1 VHSLAL
7 CARLTP
13 AVQRVAR
20 PSPWSATGCGC
31 RRTPGCGAQ
40 PPGAP
45 RRRRCRA
52 AHARRRR
59 RRWRRSAGFRARA
72 RALRRTSRSAPARR
86 TRACMR
92 VSACVGAP
100 AAARPPRPRFGGA
113 AAAAHGGAARSPAAR
128 THLPAPRPPLWQL
141 RALHSPLGPHHTGL
155 ASLRRLRA
163 AGAAPACSAAA
174 AAHGGI
180 ARSPIARTT
189 PPAPRPPFWQLRAL
203 HSPLG
208 PHHTGLASLRRLRAA
223 GAAPAATRARAHS
236 APCSRSHPVP
246 SEHSLYTG
254 QHRTGSAVWGE
265 RAWGHRT
272 APLRASVRVRVPP
285 GA

>member
-1 VHSLAL
+1 M
-7 CARLTP
+7 RLQ
-13 AVQRVAR
+13 AHAGLRRA
-20 PSPWSATGCGC
+20 ATGRAPPTPLPGGTRPAAAAALAPL
-31 RRTPGCGAQ
+31 RRLP
-40 PPGAP
+40 
-45 RRRRCRA
+45 
-52 AHARRRR
+52 
-59 RRWRRSAGFRARA
+59 RARA

-163 AGAAPACSAAA
+163 AGAAPA
-174 AAHGGI
+174 
-180 ARSPIARTT
+180 
-189 PPAPRPPFWQLRAL
+189 
-203 HSPLG
+203 
-208 PHHTGLASLRRLRAA
+208 
-223 GAAPAATRARAHS
+223 ATRARAHS